1 VSRYVRKT
9 NRRRYEERQFSVRA
23 VHRDPP
29 DLHRLCEVLIRLTLQ
44 ETGQS
49 RAERRRVEP
58 PETYRAD
65 AATAVE
71 GKTEPRRR
79 DQGQRSTGAF

>member
-9 NRRRYEERQFSVRA
+9 TRRRYDERHFSVRA

-29 DLHRLCEVLIRLTLQ
+29 DLHKLCEVLIRLTLQ
-44 ETGQS
+44 ETGRS
-49 RAERRRVEP
+49 RMERRRDEP

-79 DQGQRSTGAF
+79 DRGQRSTGAF